1 MKINNLTKVIKKS
14 IMLKGG
20 MVFLV
25 SVLKRFRTFTKTL
38 SISSS
43 SLSNSTKK
51 NGFLARKDLR
61 MKTNKFFASTR
72 GRFAT
77 VLLFGVTMALV
88 ACGGGGGGGSTTP
101 TPPTTV
107 TVTCPDGTTQTASS
121 ATIAN
126 TACPAPTLV
135 SSTPANGSL
144 SVSPLAVATDGIVIV
159 TSSVLESLPT
169 TVNLNDGTT
178 NLPGV
183 ITAVTTKS
191 IKFVPTASLL
201 YEHAYTLTTTVRD
214 NVGKPLTV
222 NISFTTVNISCPLP
236 QQPSVNG
243 QSCVDPAPTV
253 LHYTDK
259 VYAIWDSGSIFAVT
273 KTDVVPL
280 VNKTSFSTGVRPFFN
295 CWMSKASGTLADGR
309 VLVSCQDTASL
320 RRHYLYI
327 DPTKDE
333 LYEYTGQTPANLT
346 CTENVDKTW
355 TCPANNDWE
364 NIQVV
369 PPAGA
374 PVGAVATAQ
383 VSDGWYFSTNTE
395 QRTIFF
401 ANSLGTVTT
410 VKVGLGD
417 LVQMLMTFNH

>member
-1 MKINNLTKVIKKS
+1 LTNTIKKS
-14 IMLKGG
+14 IIWKGG
-20 MVFLV
+20 TVFLV

-38 SISSS
+38 SISS
-43 SLSNSTKK
+43 LSNSMKK
-51 NGFLARKDLR
+51 NGFLARKDPQ
-61 MKTNKFFASTR
+61 MKTVFSATR

-77 VLLFGVTMALV
+77 TLALVTALV
-88 ACGGGGGGGSTTP
+88 ACGGGGGGGSTPAP
-101 TPPTTV
+101 TPTTV
-107 TVTCPDGTTQTASS
+107 TVTCPDGTTQTAES

-135 SSTPANGSL
+135 SSSPANGNL

-169 TVNLNDGTT
+169 TVSLNDGSTD
-178 NLPGV
+178 LAGV
-183 ITAVTTKS
+183 ITAVNTKS
-191 IKFVPTASLL
+191 IKFVPTATLL
-201 YEHAYTLTTTVRD
+201 YGHVYTLVTTVRD

-222 NISFTTVNISCPLP
+222 NISFTTVNISCPTP
-236 QQPSVNG
+236 QVPSVNG

-259 VYAIWDSGSIFAVT
+259 VYAIWDSDYLYTVN
-273 KTDVVPL
+273 KTGATML
-280 VNKTSFSTGVRPFFN
+280 VNKTSFTTGLSPIFN
-295 CWMSKASGTLADGR
+295 CWVSKASGVLADGKI
-309 VLVSCQDTASL
+309 LVSCQDTSSL

-355 TCPANNDWE
+355 TCPADNDWE
-364 NIQVV
+364 NNQSV
-369 PPAGA
+369 P
-374 PVGAVATAQ
+374 PVGAPADALATAH

-401 ANSLGTVTT
+401 ADSLGNTST
-410 VKVGLGD
+410 VKVGLGG
-417 LVQMLMTFNH
+417 VVKMLMTFSH